1 MNKRFTLVF
10 LLLTVALLAVVPLAQ
25 AQDETKVV
33 SFFTTFGGSEL
44 DALNVSLA
52 EFTNQTGILVTV
64 ESNRQSTEVPVS
76 RVVARRMWHSFRAPV
91 SWLNSPARAIL
102 CR

>member
-1 MNKRFTLVF
+1 MQSGF
-10 LLLTVALLAVVPLAQ
+10 AH
-25 AQDETKVV
+25 AQDETRVV

-64 ESNRQSTEVPVS
+64 ESNRDSTAVLRTRIAGGKGNITV
-76 RVVARRMWHSFRAPV
+76 
-91 SWLNSPARAIL
+91 
-102 CR
+102 C